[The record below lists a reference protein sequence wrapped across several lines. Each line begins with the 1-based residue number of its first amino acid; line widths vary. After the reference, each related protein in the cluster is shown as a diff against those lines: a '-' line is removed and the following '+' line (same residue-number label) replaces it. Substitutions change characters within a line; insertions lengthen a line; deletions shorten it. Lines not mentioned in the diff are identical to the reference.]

1 MRRRP
6 PLFAL
11 MLAAFVTV
19 IVLGFC
25 GMGTVFVLSSGITQ
39 RVAGGGF
46 EYPHAVG
53 TVISV
58 NPPDLAG
65 DPGVINIQP
74 PATSFPQYGGPTR
87 WVPDWRGPVSALL
100 AFAAVL
106 LGAATFFSNRVSR
119 PLTRLT

>member
-1 MRRRP
+1 MPMRRRP

-25 GMGTVFVLSSGITQ
+25 GMGTVFVLSTGVTQ
-39 RVAGGGF
+39 RAAGGSF
-46 EYPHAVG
+46 EFPHAVG

-58 NPPDLAG
+58 NPPDMASG
-65 DPGVINIQP
+65 PGAIDIP
-74 PATSFPQYGGPTR
+74 PSASSFPQYGGPPTR

-106 LGAATFFSNRVSR
+106 LGAAT
-119 PLTRLT
+119 